1 MATDSDTGQQVDAPD
16 VSRALGRLEGRMDGV
31 ERGLLEV
38 RDAIRDVHRRIDFLF
53 YAILAASAG
62 VVGAIFA
69 SRFVG

>member
-1 MATDSDTGQQVDAPD
+1 MCRAPWGGWKG
-16 VSRALGRLEGRMDGV
+16 VDGV

-38 RDAIRDVHRRIDFLF
+38 RDAIRDVHRRIDLLF

-62 VVGAIFA
+62 VVGANFA